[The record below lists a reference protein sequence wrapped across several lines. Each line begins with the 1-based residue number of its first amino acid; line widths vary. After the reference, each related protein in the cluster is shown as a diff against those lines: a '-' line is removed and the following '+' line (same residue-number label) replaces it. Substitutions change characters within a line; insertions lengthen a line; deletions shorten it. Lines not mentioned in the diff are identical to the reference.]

1 MFILRKSNVNTG
13 IESSNQLEVSEFQK
27 NKKIL
32 VSNFL
37 TQVTHINM
45 LVSNELFTDRLY
57 IQLWVTYY
65 ETYNKT
71 ESM

>member
-13 IESSNQLEVSEFQK
+13 IESSNQLELSEFQK